1 MNTSANRRWNLDEI
15 DKMIF
20 EDGLKIKAVHFYK
33 DMDLMV
39 MLLNNKKVIKHN
51 ISEFRLLCNATEKQ
65 LNNYEISRTGIH
77 WPELDEDLSLRGFI
91 KQEML
96 KSIQEEPLTA

>member
-1 MNTSANRRWNLDEI
+1 MNTSSNRRWDLDEI

-20 EDGLKIKAVHFYK
+20 DDGLRIKAVHFHK

-39 MLLNNKKVIKHN
+39 ILLTNKKVIKQN
-51 ISEFRLLCNATEKQ
+51 ISEFRLLSNAPEKQ
-65 LNNYEISRTGIH
+65 LYNYEISRTGIH

-96 KSIQEEPLTA
+96 RSIQIESKTV

>member
-1 MNTSANRRWNLDEI
+1 MNTSTNRRWNLDEI

-39 MLLNNKKVIKHN
+39 ILLNNRKVMKQN
-51 ISEFRLLCNATEKQ
+51 ISEFQLLNNASEKQ
-65 LNNYEISRTGIH
+65 LNNYEISRTVIH

-91 KQEML
+91 KHEML
-96 KSIQEEPLTA
+96 KSIQEESLTA

>member
-1 MNTSANRRWNLDEI
+1 MNTSANRRWQIDEI

-39 MLLNNKKVIKHN
+39 ILLNNKKVIKHK
-51 ISEFRLLCNATEKQ
+51 ISEFRLLNNASEKQ
-65 LNNYEISRTGIH
+65 LSNYKISRTGIH
-77 WPELDEDLSLRGFI
+77 WPVLDEDLSLRGFI
-91 KQEML
+91 KHDML
-96 KSIQEEPLTA
+96 KSIQEESLTA